1 MSPIDIMISH
11 AIFEKISGVTEE
23 VDQKA
28 KQKID
33 YEDAIENLKAKNVE
47 LRKNKAS
54 SAMKAEKLQ
63 SKIDHD
69 KNKLGKLTEDV
80 ASLQEKIGSVK
91 TELSGAKQTE
101 TEHFNQIK
109 TLEKTEF
116 RLKTI
121 SKADE
126 TKQELETQLE
136 TLKSEEEGKLYQVK
150 SYQHKAEK
158 MDEEESHLKEAIE
171 NLKVRTYLKYMTAG
185 KHDVRFVE

>member
-1 MSPIDIMISH
+1 MPT
-11 AIFEKISGVTEE
+11 FFSGVTEE
-23 VDQKA
+23 VEQKA

-33 YEDAIENLKAKNVE
+33 YEEAIENLKAKNVE

-54 SAMKAEKLQ
+54 SAMKSEKLR

-91 TELSGAKQTE
+91 TELSDAKQTE
-101 TEHFNQIK
+101 SEHYNQIK
-109 TLEKTEF
+109 TLEKNEF

-150 SYQHKAEK
+150 NYQHKAEK

-171 NLKVRTYLKYMTAG
+171 NLKVRTYLKYMAAEE
-185 KHDVRFVE
+185 HDVRFFE

>member
-1 MSPIDIMISH
+1 MRTNKYFIRILIDKEISFNH
-11 AIFEKISGVTEE
+11 QLIQNQYLKCNNANFFSGVTEE
-23 VDQKA
+23 VEQKA

-33 YEDAIENLKAKNVE
+33 YEEAIENLKAKNVE

-54 SAMKAEKLQ
+54 SAMKSEKLR

-91 TELSGAKQTE
+91 TELSDAKQTE
-101 TEHFNQIK
+101 SEHYNQIK

-126 TKQELETQLE
+126 TKQEW
-136 TLKSEEEGKLYQVK
+136 
-150 SYQHKAEK
+150 
-158 MDEEESHLKEAIE
+158 
-171 NLKVRTYLKYMTAG
+171 
-185 KHDVRFVE
+185 

>member
-1 MSPIDIMISH
+1 MPT
-11 AIFEKISGVTEE
+11 FFSGVTEE
-23 VDQKA
+23 VEQKA

-33 YEDAIENLKAKNVE
+33 YEEAIENLKAKNVE

-54 SAMKAEKLQ
+54 SAMKSEKLR

-91 TELSGAKQTE
+91 TELSDAKQTE
-101 TEHFNQIK
+101 SEHYNQIK
-109 TLEKTEF
+109 TLEKNEF

-150 SYQHKAEK
+150 NYQHKAEK

-171 NLKVRTYLKYMTAG
+171 NLKVRTYLKYMAAEE
-185 KHDVRFVE
+185 HDVRFFEYRTRATITRS